1 MQYRTQMGMANLIHS
16 LLAAMDAWYAH
27 NEISSRLTKVVI
39 AQECPIGLESG
50 QESEE
55 GLFERASGCEVALAL
70 FLLGKV
76 LVPDCLSYQLKI
88 GLGEVGGSDDHAEGL
103 IAVAQQHEFGV
114 HLGAHCSKA
123 GQHQRRMNDLNITRN
138 PHFSLSVRGFPVAD
152 KGERDC
158 GWDHGQ

>member
-1 MQYRTQMGMANLIHS
+1 
-16 LLAAMDAWYAH
+16 MDAWYAH

-39 AQECPIGLESG
+39 AQECPIGLGGSRTKLKALGNKRTTTTMMMMPTHLESG

-88 GLGEVGGSDDHAEGL
+88 L
-103 IAVAQQHEFGV
+103 
-114 HLGAHCSKA
+114 
-123 GQHQRRMNDLNITRN
+123 R
-138 PHFSLSVRGFPVAD
+138 
-152 KGERDC
+152 
-158 GWDHGQ
+158 